1 MPSEDDI
8 TGGVLERIFGCH
20 EDAATLMDGILC
32 PFKRDPRELSAP
44 PHPHHEDTARGQLSL
59 NQTLKLLGILAL
71 WTSSLQ
77 NYEK

>member
-32 PFKRDPRELSAP
+32 PFKRNPRELSAHPTP
-44 PHPHHEDTARGQLSL
+44 PHPSIMRTQQGDSCL
-59 NQTLKLLGILAL
+59 
-71 WTSSLQ
+71 
-77 NYEK
+77 